1 MRAPFQKA
9 AAPRI
14 RALDGAP
21 AHNRASGGAGRSGA
35 VKSGAGSSSAAGHV
49 FREFV
54 ATLERL
60 DKARR
65 RKNGAAASS
74 GSAGAEG

>member
-14 RALDGAP
+14 RALGGASLRS
-21 AHNRASGGAGRSGA
+21 RAGGGAGRGGA
-35 VKSGAGSSSAAGHV
+35 VKSGVVSSSAAGHV

-65 RKNGAAASS
+65 RKTGS
-74 GSAGAEG
+74 GSTSGATGAES

>member
-14 RALDGAP
+14 RALGPERPRGRAAP
-21 AHNRASGGAGRSGA
+21 APPAGG
-35 VKSGAGSSSAAGHV
+35 V
-49 FREFV
+49 FRDFV

-60 DKARR
+60 ERARARKSAPEAKPQTGPR
-65 RKNGAAASS
+65 R
-74 GSAGAEG
+74 